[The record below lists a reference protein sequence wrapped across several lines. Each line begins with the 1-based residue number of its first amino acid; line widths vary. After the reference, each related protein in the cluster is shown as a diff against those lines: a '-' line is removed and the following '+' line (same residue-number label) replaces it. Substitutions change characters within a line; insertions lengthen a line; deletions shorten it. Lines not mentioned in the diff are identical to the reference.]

1 MDGAAPLDTLD
12 ALGPRL
18 RRARRARDLTME
30 QVAER
35 SAISQSSLSR
45 LEAGLRQ
52 PSLAQLL
59 TLARIYDVAVGELL
73 EEAGARPAAVIDP
86 ATAPEQ
92 EANGL
97 RFRVVDRQDPGA
109 ALSALRVTV
118 PAERAGEGRGERAG
132 AAGGDAVAS
141 RRYAHT
147 GDEWL
152 YVLAGRLRLTLGER
166 VHVLDPG
173 MAAHFDAATPH
184 RLDAEDGRDAELLLI
199 AARLPAARPPAET
212 RGRTAREAP

>member
-118 PAERAGEGRGERAG
+118 PAERAGRGGASARARPAATRSRAAATRTPATSGCTSSRAG
-132 AAGGDAVAS
+132 CG
-141 RRYAHT
+141 
-147 GDEWL
+147 
-152 YVLAGRLRLTLGER
+152 
-166 VHVLDPG
+166 
-173 MAAHFDAATPH
+173 
-184 RLDAEDGRDAELLLI
+184 
-199 AARLPAARPPAET
+199 
-212 RGRTAREAP
+212 